1 MKTELNQDI
10 EISANQR
17 HPIDTMSK
25 KKRYIKVKQVTQGS
39 SYIDDINTTATLAD
53 LLDGAYPGEDEGY
66 LVSIV
71 EMTEEE
77 FKALPEFDGF

>member
-1 MKTELNQDI
+1 MPKPNK
-10 EISANQR
+10 N
-17 HPIDTMSK
+17 
-25 KKRYIKVKQVTQGS
+25 RYVKVKSIAQRS
-39 SYIDDINTTATLAD
+39 SYIDEGTNINLLD
-53 LLDGAYPGEDEGY
+53 LLDGSYPGEDEGY

>member
-1 MKTELNQDI
+1 MKN
-10 EISANQR
+10 
-17 HPIDTMSK
+17 
-25 KKRYIKVKQVTQGS
+25 RYVKVKSVAQRS
-39 SYIDDINTTATLAD
+39 PYIDEGKNINLLD
-53 LLDGAYPGEDEGY
+53 LLDGSDSGKDEGY

>member
-1 MKTELNQDI
+1 MAE
-10 EISANQR
+10 
-17 HPIDTMSK
+17 
-25 KKRYIKVKQVTQGS
+25 KKRYIKIKSVAQGS
-39 SYIDDINTTATLAD
+39 SYIDKVDEAVNLAD

-71 EMTEEE
+71 EMTEDE

>member
-1 MKTELNQDI
+1 M
-10 EISANQR
+10 
-17 HPIDTMSK
+17 
-25 KKRYIKVKQVTQGS
+25 KKRYVKIKSVAQGS
-39 SYIDDINTTATLAD
+39 SYIDDIDTDIRLEE